1 MKKSLNCPYSMIDQE
16 IICEHK
22 MARVTPEDI
31 NTVHNHD
38 GYEVVLFLKGDVNIM
53 IEPELCT

>member
-1 MKKSLNCPYSMIDQE
+1 MKKDLDCPYSMIDRE

-22 MARVTPEDI
+22 TARVTPEDI

-38 GYEVVLFLKGDVNIM
+38 GYEIVFFLRGDVNIM
-53 IEPELCT
+53 IEPDMV